1 MLISITVSTSRNQS
15 CKIFFCVG
23 EILFFYLE
31 YFASGNHHWNDVE
44 ATFFLWK
51 IAFWLVQVNL
61 FHFLDTPT
69 KSYFSCSG
77 NVFLNESFRMV
88 ETDFQSCGNCF
99 LLSDLFFLQVRA
111 VTGFN
116 GPFFGKEFIPASR
129 KRFPVQS
136 KLFSFI
142 PCFFPVIDNR

>member
-1 MLISITVSTSRNQS
+1 MVSTSRNKS
-15 CKIFFCVG
+15 CKIFLCVG

-31 YFASGNHHWNDVE
+31 YFASGNHHWNNVE

-51 IAFWLVQVNL
+51 ITFWLVQVNL

-99 LLSDLFFLQVRA
+99 LLSDLFFYKWEPSLDLMA
-111 VTGFN
+111 LFL
-116 GPFFGKEFIPASR
+116 GKSLFRLVERDF
-129 KRFPVQS
+129 
-136 KLFSFI
+136 LFSRN
-142 PCFFPVIDNR
+142 CFLLFRASFL